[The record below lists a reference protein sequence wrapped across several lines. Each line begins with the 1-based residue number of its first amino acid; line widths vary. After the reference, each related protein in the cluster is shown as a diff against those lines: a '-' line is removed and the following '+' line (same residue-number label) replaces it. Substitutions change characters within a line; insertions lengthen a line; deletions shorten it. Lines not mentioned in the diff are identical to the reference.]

1 MGTTMNMA
9 NRVRAAL
16 LVSLA
21 VAAAIDTARAQ
32 QAQPGEREQTFELG
46 LTTGGSWSDNIGR
59 VPADED
65 EGSLGLAG
73 VILGYRQRSARLEA
87 DVDANVVYEHY
98 FDDTFDDDLLGGID
112 GTVRAE
118 IVPERLSWFVQ
129 DNFGQIA
136 SDPFSADRP
145 DNREDIN
152 YFTTGPDFTFRLGS
166 AMSVLLSGRYSNTAY
181 ETSEL
186 DGERLGGTVALS
198 RELSGNSSFS
208 LNATTEQVEFDNTT
222 FNTDYDRHQGFLRYD
237 ARGSRTTLTIDAG
250 YTSLDTGTDTPDAPL
265 ARISVTRQVSASSTF
280 TLRAGSE
287 YSSGADLFRD
297 TQGAQGA
304 QLSGQSIVATN
315 DPFEYRFGAL
325 EWDFNRNRTTIGL
338 ALQHGKEEYETLTQL
353 DRTLTSFN
361 AYFTRQ
367 VSRTAELRLFGAY
380 EDEQFDELDG
390 EDQELQLGAALA
402 WDVGRTLEVR
412 VQLDHFDRDSSNVLT
427 EYTEN
432 RASVFLTWFPIGRQ

>member
-1 MGTTMNMA
+1 MNMV

-21 VAAAIDTARAQ
+21 VAAAIDAAHAQ
-32 QAQPGEREQTFELG
+32 EQEPLPGERTQAFELG
-46 LTTGGSWSDNIGR
+46 LTTGASWSDNIGR
-59 VPADED
+59 VPVDED

-73 VILGYRQRSARLEA
+73 LILGYRQRSARLEA

-98 FDDTFDDDLLGGID
+98 FDDTFDDDVLGGID
-112 GTVRAE
+112 GMVRAQ
-118 IVPERLSWFVQ
+118 IVPERFSWFVQ
-129 DNFGQIA
+129 DNFGQIT

-152 YFTTGPDFTFRLGS
+152 YFTTGPDFTFRAGS

-186 DGERLGGTVALS
+186 DGERLGGTLALS
-198 RELSGNSSFS
+198 RELSGTSSIS
-208 LNATTEQVEFDNTT
+208 VNATTEQVEFDNTAL
-222 FNTDYDRHQGFLRYD
+222 NTDYDRHQGFLRYD

-250 YTSLDTGTDTPDAPL
+250 YTSLDTGTDTSDAPL
-265 ARISVTRQVSASSTF
+265 ARVSVTRQVSASSTF
-280 TLRAGSE
+280 TLRAGSQ

-297 TQGAQGA
+297 TQGAQGV
-304 QLSGQSIVATN
+304 QLSGQSVVATN

-325 EWDFNRNRTTIGL
+325 EWAFRRNRTGFGL
-338 ALQHGKEEYETLTQL
+338 ALQYGKEEYETLTLL

-361 AYFTRQ
+361 AYFTREL
-367 VSRTAELRLFGAY
+367 SRTAELRLFGAY

-390 EDQELQLGAALA
+390 EDQEMQLGAALA
-402 WDVGRTLEVR
+402 LSIGRTLEVR
-412 VQLDHFDRDSSNVLT
+412 LQYDYFDRDSSNELT

-432 RASVFLTWFPIGRQ
+432 RASVFLTWSPIGQQ

>member
-1 MGTTMNMA
+1 MGMTMNMA
-9 NRVRAAL
+9 NHVRAAL
-16 LVSLA
+16 LVSFA
-21 VAAAIDTARAQ
+21 VAMAIESARAQ
-32 QAQPGEREQTFELG
+32 EALPGDRDQAFELG
-46 LTTGGSWSDNIGR
+46 LTTGVSWSDNIGR
-59 VPADED
+59 VPVAED
-65 EGSLGLAG
+65 EGTLGLAG
-73 VILGYRQRSARLEA
+73 VDLAYRQRSARIEA
-87 DVDANVVYEHY
+87 DIEANAVYEHY
-98 FDDTFDDDLLGGID
+98 FDDTFDDDVLGGID

-118 IVPERLSWFVQ
+118 IVPERFSWFVQ
-129 DNFGQIA
+129 DNFGQIT

-152 YFTTGPDFTFRLGS
+152 YFTTGPDLTFRLGS

-186 DGERLGGTVALS
+186 DGERLGGTLALS
-198 RELSGNSSFS
+198 RQLSGNSSFS

-222 FNTDYDRHQGFLRYD
+222 VNTDYDRHQGFLRFD

-250 YTSLDTGTDTPDAPL
+250 YTSLDTGTDTSDAPL
-265 ARISVTRQVSASSTF
+265 ARISVARQVSASSTF
-280 TLRAGSE
+280 TLRAGSQ

-297 TQGAQGA
+297 TQGAEGV

-325 EWDFNRNRTTIGL
+325 EWDFSRNRTSFGL
-338 ALQHGKEEYETLTQL
+338 AVQHGKEEYETLTLL

-361 AYFTRQ
+361 AYFARQ
-367 VSRTAELRLFGAY
+367 VARTAELRVFGGY

-390 EDQELQLGAALA
+390 EDQEMQLGAALA
-402 WDVGRTLEVR
+402 WEIGRTLELRLQV
-412 VQLDHFDRDSSNVLT
+412 DHFDRDSSNELS

-432 RASVFLTWFPIGRQ
+432 RASVFLTWSPIGRQ